1 MSIFHPCI
9 ATIGKT
15 TTGCNFKVCN
25 PSYRIHLPRDKTVQ
39 KQFKTQEE
47 EEDIPCSIDSQQWA
61 IQRARLSLVR
71 GLIAQSILALDKAI
85 KYP

>member
-1 MSIFHPCI
+1 M
-9 ATIGKT
+9 
-15 TTGCNFKVCN
+15 KVCN

-39 KQFKTQEE
+39 KQFRTQEEEE

-61 IQRARLSLVR
+61 IQRARLNLVR

>member
-1 MSIFHPCI
+1 M
-9 ATIGKT
+9 
-15 TTGCNFKVCN
+15 KVCN

-39 KQFKTQEE
+39 KQFRTQEEEEE

-61 IQRARLSLVR
+61 IQRARLNLVR